1 MAKPAPRPA
10 KKLKILFAASE
21 AHPLIKTGGLGDVAG
36 ALPAA
41 LHNLRQD
48 VRLILP
54 AYRAAMLGIGNLK
67 IVSLSLQTDP
77 YPLRLLEGKLPGSGV
92 RVWLVDAPH
101 YFDRDGNPY
110 TGADGHDW
118 PDNAARFATFARAV
132 SAVALDQAGL
142 RWRPDVVHCNDWQ
155 TGLVPA
161 LLSLEPARPAT
172 VFTIHNLAY
181 QGIFPAADYRSLGL
195 PPQLWAMDGLEFYGQ
210 ASYIKGGLNYADML
224 NTVSPTYA
232 EEIRTPAFG
241 CQLDGL
247 LRARAARLTGILN
260 GADYAEWDP
269 ATDPHLP
276 QHYSANALQGKAA
289 NKSALQQE
297 LGLPRAAEVPLI
309 GFVGRL
315 VEQKGVDLL
324 LTILP
329 QLLQQEVQV
338 VILGSGNKAFETAL
352 AALAVHYPQRCHV
365 KIGFS
370 EALAHR
376 IEAGADLFLMPSRY
390 EPCGLNQ
397 IYSLRYGTLPLV
409 RRTGGL
415 ADTVQDWSEGTDRAT
430 GFVFDE
436 ATPRALLDTLL
447 RALKLYG
454 SDRRGWRRVMANAM
468 ARDYSWQQSA
478 KAYLELYRLAITH
491 AGAGKAP

>member
-1 MAKPAPRPA
+1 MLGLNTANPLQRKNPVAKTAPRRPP

-41 LHNLRQD
+41 LHDLKQD

-67 IVSLSLQTDP
+67 VASLALQNDP
-77 YPLRLLEGKLPGSGV
+77 YPIRLLEGKLPGSKV
-92 RVWLVDAPH
+92 PAWLVDAPQ
-101 YFDRDGNPY
+101 YFDRAGNPY

-118 PDNAARFATFARAV
+118 PDNAARYASFARAV
-132 SAVALDQAGL
+132 RAVALDQADL
-142 RWRPDVVHCNDWQ
+142 RWQPDVVHCNDWQ

-161 LLSLEPARPAT
+161 LLSLEAARPAT

-181 QGIFPAADYRSLGL
+181 QGVFPAEEYQRLGL
-195 PPQLWAMDGLEFYGQ
+195 PAALWSVKGLEFYGQ

-247 LRARAARLTGILN
+247 LRERADRLTGILN
-260 GADYAEWDP
+260 GADYHEWDP

-276 QHYSANALQGKAA
+276 HHYSAGALQGKAA
-289 NKSALQQE
+289 DKSALQQE

-324 LTILP
+324 AAILP
-329 QLLQQEVQV
+329 ELLQQPVQV
-338 VILGSGNKAFETAL
+338 V
-352 AALAVHYPQRCHV
+352 R
-365 KIGFS
+365 
-370 EALAHR
+370 
-376 IEAGADLFLMPSRY
+376 
-390 EPCGLNQ
+390 
-397 IYSLRYGTLPLV
+397 PLK
-409 RRTGGL
+409 
-415 ADTVQDWSEGTDRAT
+415 
-430 GFVFDE
+430 
-436 ATPRALLDTLL
+436 P
-447 RALKLYG
+447 
-454 SDRRGWRRVMANAM
+454 
-468 ARDYSWQQSA
+468 
-478 KAYLELYRLAITH
+478 
-491 AGAGKAP
+491 P